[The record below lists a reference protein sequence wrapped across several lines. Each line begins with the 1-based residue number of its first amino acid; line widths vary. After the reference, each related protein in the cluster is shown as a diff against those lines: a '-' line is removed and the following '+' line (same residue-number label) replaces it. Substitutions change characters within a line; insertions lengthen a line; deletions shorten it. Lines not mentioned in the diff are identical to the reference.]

1 MWDNDEFSAE
11 SVGLPALLRAWRVE
25 AGEKSGRGKMLTQRE
40 VAQLMGVSE
49 RWYRALES
57 GTRVPLTPETLT
69 SLADALSLG
78 PGERTALYSYQ
89 MSEISDEGQSDRSED
104 DVRTDWIR
112 DFIAGQ
118 TSCPVYLVDRA
129 WNLVGANDLMRTWFP
144 WSSEPGANL
153 LRWILQEPEARTQLV
168 DWREQVTRYLAQL
181 RFALH
186 QYPEDANLRDL
197 LEIVR
202 GGPEFEELW
211 TSGPFIVA
219 FRQGGVFR
227 LSLPHISSDE
237 LKVASQVF
245 LPAYRPG
252 MRMVALMPV

>member
-1 MWDNDEFSAE
+1 
-11 SVGLPALLRAWRVE
+11 
-25 AGEKSGRGKMLTQRE
+25 MLTQRE

-57 GTRVPLTPETLT
+57 GARVPLTPEILT
-69 SLADALSLG
+69 GLADALSLG

-89 MSEISDEGQSDRSED
+89 MSEITDEEQSGATGN
-104 DVRTDWIR
+104 DVRIDWIR

-118 TSCPVYLVDRA
+118 TRCPVYIVDRA
-129 WNLVGANDLMRTWFP
+129 WNLVGANELMRTWFT
-144 WSSEPGANL
+144 WSREPGANL
-153 LRWILQEPEARTQLV
+153 LRWILADPEARAQLV
-168 DWREQVTRYLAQL
+168 DWREQVSHYLAQL

-186 QYPEDANLRDL
+186 QHSDDPDLRNL

-202 GGPEFEELW
+202 GKPEFEELW
-211 TSGPFIVA
+211 AAGPIIVA

-227 LSLPHISSDE
+227 LSLPHISPNE
-237 LKVASQVF
+237 LKVTSQVL
-245 LPAYRPG
+245 LPAYYPG